1 MSDVSFS
8 QIKERLDLD
17 SPKKGDHL
25 ELWRGQKSAFMGKT
39 LKAHAVYETSV
50 NSGKFDYEQAY
61 KDKKED
67 DAPIGLTEEKMSD
80 LILEAKYVPKGLQN
94 PVTKAK
100 KMVDDDS
107 ETGVNVKK
115 YRARKKSNPYASK
128 EVYWDEDYYPR
139 GSASR
144 ETVEEILGNLEEVE
158 GYSEYTIHP
167 EGTTGSYALEL
178 NQERLDDYV
187 IET

>member
-8 QIKERLDLD
+8 QIKERLNLD
-17 SPKKGDHL
+17 SPKESDHL
-25 ELWRGQKSAFMGKT
+25 ELWRGQWRNMR
-39 LKAHAVYETSV
+39 AHAIYQTNVKD
-50 NSGKFDYEQAY
+50 GKLDYEQAY
-61 KDKKED
+61 SDKKEN

-80 LILEAKYVPKGLQN
+80 LILEAKYVPKGLKN

-107 ETGVNVKK
+107 ETDVKIKK
-115 YRARKKSNPYASK
+115 YRVKKKSNPYAPTQARW
-128 EVYWDEDYYPR
+128 VEDYHPTSY
-139 GSASR
+139 ASL
-144 ETVEEILGNLEEVE
+144 ETVDEILANLEEVE
-158 GYSEYTIHP
+158 GDSKYTIHP

-178 NQERLDDYV
+178 DEEKLNDYV